1 MVGNLF
7 NHEYPYT
14 DFHELNLDWVIK
26 KVHEIDKTVQSIYT
40 EEAKEILARH
50 LDQLLPDATYDSV
63 NERLII
69 HVEPVIVAGGEHVY
83 SPSEETITIEGGV

>member
-1 MVGNLF
+1 MAYNY
-7 NHEYPYT
+7 EYPYA
-14 DFHELNLDWVIK
+14 DMSRSNIDWLLNEMKSLRAQVEAIYSTAAA
-26 KVHEIDKTVQSIYT
+26 EIIA
-40 EEAKEILARH
+40 EH
-50 LDQLLPDATYDSV
+50 LDQLLPDATYDAV

>member
-1 MVGNLF
+1 MAGNLF

-14 DFHELNLDWVIK
+14 DFHELNLDWIIK
-26 KVHEIDKTVQSIYT
+26 KVHEINETVNSIYT
-40 EEAKEILARH
+40 DAAKEILARH
-50 LDQLLPDATYDSV
+50 LDDLLPDATYDATH
-63 NERLII
+63 ERLII

>member
-1 MVGNLF
+1 MIEAMT
-7 NHEYPYT
+7 HKYPYT
-14 DFHELNLDWVIK
+14 DFHDLNLDWVINK
-26 KVHEIDKTVQSIYT
+26 IHEIDKTVQSIYNNET
-40 EEAKEILARH
+40 KEILAKH
-50 LDQLLPDATYDSV
+50 LDELLPDATYDAV

>member
-1 MVGNLF
+1 MAYNY
-7 NHEYPYT
+7 EYPYA
-14 DFHELNLDWVIK
+14 DMSRSNIDWLLNEMKSLRAQVE
-26 KVHEIDKTVQSIYT
+26 EIYSDAA
-40 EEAKEILARH
+40 AKIIAEH
-50 LDQLLPDATYDSV
+50 LDQLLPDATYDEV